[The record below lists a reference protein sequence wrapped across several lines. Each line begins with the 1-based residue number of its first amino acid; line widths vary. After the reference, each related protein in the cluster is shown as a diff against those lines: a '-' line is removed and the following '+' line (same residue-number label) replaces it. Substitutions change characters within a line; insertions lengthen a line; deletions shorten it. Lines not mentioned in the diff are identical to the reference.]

1 MSSPDQERD
10 GRVRRPWTGE
20 TSTRRTGSRAATAE
34 TTAATASKS
43 PPLFP
48 GAVPVRDSKDPF
60 GPVLAFDRAAWAAFV
75 GAVRDG
81 GLAE

>member
-1 MSSPDQERD
+1 MKSSYSGNNSGNCIEIAP
-10 GRVRRPWTGE
+10 
-20 TSTRRTGSRAATAE
+20 A
-34 TTAATASKS
+34 
-43 PPLFP
+43 FP